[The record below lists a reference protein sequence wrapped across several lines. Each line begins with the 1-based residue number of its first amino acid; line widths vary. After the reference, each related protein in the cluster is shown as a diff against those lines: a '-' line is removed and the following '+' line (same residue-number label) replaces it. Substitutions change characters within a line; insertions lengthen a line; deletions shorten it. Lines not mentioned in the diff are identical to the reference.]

1 MATDSLIDDSSPGGK
16 TIGIVVEPTDAEG
29 YIIQHSQ
36 PFMATIWADSKDL
49 LLQDQETSPA
59 TPMQLITTM
68 TNGQHYLHI
77 PMRPADNFDGANEEV
92 RIHVC
97 ATINDESVVGQSLF
111 HVSSAK
117 GLEKLGQQQKEKLRL
132 KREQNKLKKDISLL
146 KKEIR
151 KIETNIA
158 IKEDHAKNLE
168 KKKKQVEAKIR
179 GNNNIFERLRNE
191 LEQCNIQIKELNT
204 RMDAAK
210 ANHRHIP
217 LRYDNNAH
225 HHQKYH
231 QIAFE
236 VRSRVGQR
244 RGDGLLGLTN
254 DLGFFSRGV
263 GNICAIHIGKAFG
276 FVVTNED
283 MSRTLE
289 RDWDRQCQ
297 LTPTVK
303 TLEAARFKLETMR
316 NKPNIANGTS
326 QKFLVYP
333 IQLRHQSGIRSVRE
347 QFKHYRTV

>member
-1 MATDSLIDDSSPGGK
+1 MLRVA
-16 TIGIVVEPTDAEG
+16 
-29 YIIQHSQ
+29 IQHSQ

-117 GLEKLGQQQKEKLRL
+117 GLEKLGQQQREKLRL
-132 KREQNKLKKDISLL
+132 KREQSKLKKDISLL

-217 LRYDNNAH
+217 LRMTTIPSPPEISSDR
-225 HHQKYH
+225 
-231 QIAFE
+231 IRI
-236 VRSRVGQR
+236 RSRVGQR

-289 RDWDRQCQ
+289 RLGQKCQ
-297 LTPTVK
+297 LAPTVK

-316 NKPNIANGTS
+316 NKPILLMVLA
-326 QKFLVYP
+326 KVLVYP
-333 IQLRHQSGIRSVRE
+333 IPLRHQSGIRVSGAICTLPDGVMA
-347 QFKHYRTV
+347 K

>member
-1 MATDSLIDDSSPGGK
+1 
-16 TIGIVVEPTDAEG
+16 
-29 YIIQHSQ
+29 
-36 PFMATIWADSKDL
+36 
-49 LLQDQETSPA
+49 
-59 TPMQLITTM
+59 MQLITAITD
-68 TNGQHYLHI
+68 GEHCLRI
-77 PMRPADNFDGANEEV
+77 PMRPADNFDGANKEV
-92 RIHVC
+92 RIYVR
-97 ATINDESVVGQSLF
+97 ASIDGKTVVGQALL
-111 HVSSAK
+111 HASSAK

-244 RGDGLLGLTN
+244 RGDGLGLTN

-263 GNICAIHIGKAFG
+263 GNICAIHISKAFG

-289 RDWDRQCQ
+289 
-297 LTPTVK
+297 
-303 TLEAARFKLETMR
+303 KLGQTMSVD
-316 NKPNIANGTS
+316 PDCENIGSST
-326 QKFLVYP
+326 F
-333 IQLRHQSGIRSVRE
+333 
-347 QFKHYRTV
+347 